1 MCYNVYGFQCKVER
15 QRRKNRIME
24 EKKVLY
30 SKRFPKESH
39 LDLDEEFEK
48 LNKEHKSDN
57 EPKEGESLLDF
68 LERNRSTVPN
78 EERIKEKVIFVKAAI
93 DLAET
98 YQIDM
103 DIAEYDTRIVA
114 NMYLQSSL
122 YTGTIKKLI
131 SALMVM
137 ADEFDI
143 FPPKEGEDYTV
154 NLLLTY
160 HTHDIFING
169 RKITDLDWED

>member
-1 MCYNVYGFQCKVER
+1 
-15 QRRKNRIME
+15 ME

-30 SKRFPKESH
+30 SKRFPKKDFS
-39 LDLDEEFEK
+39 DIDEKFEQ
-48 LNKEHKSDN
+48 LNKENKFDD
-57 EPKEGESLLDF
+57 ELKEGENFLDF
-68 LERNRSTVPN
+68 IKQNQTSVPN
-78 EERIKEKVIFVKAAI
+78 KQRIEEKDLFIRAAI
-93 DLAET
+93 DLAES
-98 YQIDM
+98 YFIDT
-103 DIAEYDTRIVA
+103 DIVEYDTRVVA

-131 SALMVM
+131 SALIVM

-160 HTHDIFING
+160 HTHDIYFKG
-169 RKITDLDWED
+169 RKITDLDWDD

>member
-1 MCYNVYGFQCKVER
+1 
-15 QRRKNRIME
+15 ME
-24 EKKVLY
+24 EKKLLY
-30 SKRFPKESH
+30 SKRFPKKDFS
-39 LDLDEEFEK
+39 DLDEEFEQ

-57 EPKEGESLLDF
+57 EPEEGESFLDF
-68 LERNRSTVPN
+68 LKRNRTAVPN
-78 EERIKEKVIFVKAAI
+78 EERIKEKAIFVKAAL

-103 DIAEYDTRIVA
+103 DIAEYDTRVVA

-122 YTGTIKKLI
+122 YTGTIKKLTP
-131 SALMVM
+131 ALMVM

-160 HTHDIFING
+160 HTHDIFLKG
-169 RKITDLDWED
+169 RKITDLDWDD

>member
-1 MCYNVYGFQCKVER
+1 
-15 QRRKNRIME
+15 ME
-24 EKKVLY
+24 AKKVLY
-30 SKRFPKESH
+30 SKRFPKESP
-39 LDLDEEFEK
+39 LDLEK
-48 LNKEHKSDN
+48 EIEQLNSEKKFDDGL
-57 EPKEGESLLDF
+57 KEGESILDF
-68 LERNRSTVPN
+68 LERNRTTVPN

-98 YQIDM
+98 YEIDM
-103 DIAEYDTRIVA
+103 DIVEYDTRVVA
-114 NMYLQSSL
+114 NMFLQSSL

-160 HTHDIFING
+160 HTHDIFLNG
-169 RKITDLDWED
+169 RKVTDLDWDD

>member
-1 MCYNVYGFQCKVER
+1 
-15 QRRKNRIME
+15 ME
-24 EKKVLY
+24 AKKVLY
-30 SKRFPKESH
+30 SKRFPKESP
-39 LDLDEEFEK
+39 LDLEK
-48 LNKEHKSDN
+48 EIEQLNSEKNYDDGL
-57 EPKEGESLLDF
+57 KEGESILDF
-68 LERNRSTVPN
+68 LEKNRTTVPN

-98 YQIDM
+98 YEIDM
-103 DIAEYDTRIVA
+103 DIVEYDTRVVS

-160 HTHDIFING
+160 HTHDIYFKG
-169 RKITDLDWED
+169 RKITDLDWDD

>member
-1 MCYNVYGFQCKVER
+1 
-15 QRRKNRIME
+15 ME
-24 EKKVLY
+24 KKKVLY
-30 SKRFPKESH
+30 SKRFPKKDFS
-39 LDLDEEFEK
+39 DIDEKFEQ
-48 LNKEHKSDN
+48 LNKENKLDD
-57 EPKEGESLLDF
+57 ELKEGESFLDF
-68 LERNRSTVPN
+68 LERNRTTVPN

-103 DIAEYDTRIVA
+103 DIAEYDTRVVA

-131 SALMVM
+131 SALLVM

-143 FPPKEGEDYTV
+143 FPPKEREDYTV

-160 HTHDIFING
+160 HTHDIFLNG
-169 RKITDLDWED
+169 RKITDLDWDD

>member
-1 MCYNVYGFQCKVER
+1 MSD
-15 QRRKNRIME
+15 
-24 EKKVLY
+24 KKVLY
-30 SKRFPKESH
+30 SKRFPKESP
-39 LDLDEEFEK
+39 LDLEK
-48 LNKEHKSDN
+48 EAEQLNSENNYDDGLKD
-57 EPKEGESLLDF
+57 GESIIDF
-68 LERNRSTVPN
+68 LERNRTSVPN
-78 EERIKEKVIFVKAAI
+78 EERIKEKVIFIKAAV

-98 YQIDM
+98 YEIDM
-103 DIAEYDTRIVA
+103 DIVEYDTRVVA
-114 NMYLQSSL
+114 NMFLQSSL

-160 HTHDIFING
+160 HTHDIFLNG
-169 RKITDLDWED
+169 RKITDLDWDD

>member
-1 MCYNVYGFQCKVER
+1 
-15 QRRKNRIME
+15 ME
-24 EKKVLY
+24 AKKVLY
-30 SKRFPKESH
+30 SKQFSKETP
-39 LDLDEEFEK
+39 LDLEK
-48 LNKEHKSDN
+48 EIEQLNSEKKFDDRL
-57 EPKEGESLLDF
+57 KEGESILDF
-68 LERNRSTVPN
+68 LERNKTTVPN

-103 DIAEYDTRIVA
+103 DIVEYNTHVVV
-114 NMYLQSSL
+114 NMFLQSSL

-131 SALMVM
+131 SALIVM

-160 HTHDIFING
+160 HTHDIFIYG

>member
-1 MCYNVYGFQCKVER
+1 
-15 QRRKNRIME
+15 ME

-30 SKRFPKESH
+30 SKRFPKESPF
-39 LDLDEEFEK
+39 DLEKEIEQLNSEKKFDDE
-48 LNKEHKSDN
+48 L
-57 EPKEGESLLDF
+57 KEGESILAF
-68 LERNRSTVPN
+68 LERNRTTVPN

-93 DLAET
+93 DLAKT

-103 DIAEYDTRIVA
+103 DIVEYDTRVVA
-114 NMYLQSSL
+114 NMFLQSSL

-131 SALMVM
+131 SALMIM

-143 FPPKEGEDYTV
+143 FPPKDGEDYTV

-160 HTHDIFING
+160 HTHDIFLKG
-169 RKITDLDWED
+169 RKITDLDWDD